1 MPRAKKRRKHQFIIP
16 KSGIFRGQKVTSEGN
31 YKGYKKKRKVIRANF
46 ESHKKIYN

>member
-31 YKGYKKKRKVIRANF
+31 YKGYRKKKKAIRTNF
-46 ESHKKIYN
+46 KLKIYN